1 MIKNFVFDLGKVI
14 VEFDPIKLAEKYV
27 SDKANLKKISEA
39 VFSRE
44 IFDKLDSGE
53 FTDSDG
59 RDYLIN
65 TFDKSLLD
73 EALLAYDNWMNNLN
87 VIDGMKELIEEIKNK
102 GYKIYLLSNVTAG
115 FKEKYKTI
123 DDVYEVLKNFD
134 GLVISGDVKMVKPNK
149 EIYEYL
155 LNKFQLKAQ
164 ECIFIDDRKE
174 NTDAAINCGLSA
186 YTFNGDA
193 QKLKEYIENNIG

>member
-14 VEFDPIKLAEKYV
+14 VEFDPVELTDKYV
-27 SDKANLKKISEA
+27 TDKSNLKKISEA
-39 VFSRE
+39 AFSRE

-59 RDYLIN
+59 RNYLID

-73 EALLAYDNWMNNLN
+73 EALLAYDNWMNNLK
-87 VIDGMKELIEEIKNK
+87 VIDGMKNLIEEIKNK

-123 DDVYEVLKNFD
+123 DNVYEVLKNFD
-134 GLVISGDVKMVKPNK
+134 GLVISGDVKMIKPDK

-155 LNKFQLKAQ
+155 LNEFDLKAN

-174 NTDAAINCGLSA
+174 NTDAAINCGLNA
-186 YTFNGDA
+186 YTFNGDVR
-193 QKLKEYIENNIG
+193 KLKEYIENSIY